1 MKHGPSGTIGAV
13 LTSPTDRAYL
23 AGLAAAAELGELV
36 AEPVAIKQGSVA
48 CWRLVT
54 SRGDFHLKRYTG
66 GGRLWLRQ
74 SLAAGAAVERAAQ
87 RAGLSLAEPI
97 ALAIDVGDEIVS
109 VHRWWH
115 GRPAEPRDD
124 VADWLGRTLA
134 TLHTIPPATAA
145 ADDALT
151 SYYGLHAHAEW
162 RAWFRDGR
170 SRGLAWAGADEPL
183 ADVLA
188 ASELIATGLAAEPR
202 RVGTHRDLLGA
213 NILTNGVD
221 LALIDW
227 DCAGPDVPWFEA
239 VRAAVEFGRLAAT
252 AHGVRPLQPDPE
264 VSRAILAA
272 YLRAGGEPGVTGRL
286 CLTGV
291 LGMML
296 WRLAFAVRVSL
307 GHREATSEERAE
319 ATAYIAGATAK
330 LATRLQTLDTL
341 AGAIDLA

>member
-1 MKHGPSGTIGAV
+1 M
-13 LTSPTDRAYL
+13 LTPLTDRAYL
-23 AGLAAAAELGELV
+23 AGLVVAVELGDLI

-48 CWRLVT
+48 CWRLAT
-54 SRGDFHLKRYTG
+54 TRGDFHLKRYAH

-74 SLAAGAAVERAAQ
+74 SLAAGAEVERAAQ
-87 RAGLSLAEPI
+87 RAGLPLAEPI
-97 ALAIDVGDEIVS
+97 ALGIDVGDDIVS

-115 GRPAEPRDD
+115 GRPVAPRDD
-124 VADWLGRTLA
+124 IADWLGRTLA
-134 TLHTIPPATAA
+134 TLHAIPPPATAA
-145 ADDALT
+145 EDALT
-151 SYYGLHAHAEW
+151 SYYGLHAANEW

-183 ADVLA
+183 TDVLA
-188 ASELIATGLAAEPR
+188 ASEIIATGLAAEPR
-202 RVGTHRDLLGA
+202 RAGTHRDLLGA
-213 NILTNGVD
+213 NILTNGVE

-252 AHGVRPLQPDPE
+252 AHGDRPLQPDPQ

-272 YLRAGGEPGVTGRL
+272 YERAGGERGVTGRL

-296 WRLAFAVRVSL
+296 WRLAFAVWVSL
-307 GHREATSEERAE
+307 GHREATAEERAE
-319 ATAYIAGATAK
+319 ATVYVAGASAK
-330 LATRLQTLDTL
+330 LAARLQTLDTL
-341 AGAIDLA
+341 AGAIGLAP